1 MSASG
6 WRHRAEKR
14 GGCFMRKRLL
24 SGLLAVSMMFSLCP
38 ASAFADDTRG
48 GISPDAVSVQEVD
61 TENDAA
67 DPQ

>member
-38 ASAFADDTRG
+38 ASVFADDTGG
-48 GISPDAVSVQEVD
+48 GINP
-61 TENDAA
+61 
-67 DPQ
+67 